1 MKTMKQIVA
10 GLLALGLML
19 LPVQAVAQTYFWWT
33 VVDEFGRA
41 YPSQTISCSVY
52 DLASHGAKELFL
64 LPTLARHAGVLTT
77 MPLLSDDNSR
87 LHFYSDSTADIRVV
101 CYYARGG
108 AATDLRLSRFTHTVM
123 IDRQGRKVVRFPIVT
138 NTAAT
143 NTGIWLPQGAYIR
156 DIIVQNVAFGGQIEA
171 PASDVNPEPHLNV
184 GFRGAHAVSVAHSL
198 VDRLHLARQPE
209 WINVGT
215 TGSSPRRGAAVTGGT
230 GAAYHYTAFGVH
242 LGEAMFLG
250 SRGAVSGP
258 SANLAFVG
266 VKTGYLIHVAGGLEL
281 TYQTSNT
288 PGISG
293 HLFILYDSL
302 HTGVSTTPVGR

>member
-19 LPVQAVAQTYFWWT
+19 LPVQAVAQTYFWWQ

-41 YPSQTISCSVY
+41 YPSQTVSCSVY

-64 LPTLARHAGVLTT
+64 LSTLARHAGVMTT
-77 MPLLSDDNSR
+77 MPLLSDANSR

-108 AATDLRLSRFTHTVM
+108 AATDVRLSRFAHTVM
-123 IDRQGRKVVRFPIVT
+123 IDRQGRKVVRFSYVT

-143 NTGIWLPQGAYIR
+143 RTGIWLPRGATVR
-156 DIIVQNVAFGGQIEA
+156 DVIVQNVSGSGQTDP

-184 GFRGAHAVSVAHSL
+184 GFAGEHVVSLPHSL
-198 VDRLHLARQPE
+198 VNRMHLTRTAE
-209 WINVGT
+209 WVRPG
-215 TGSSPRRGAAVTGGT
+215 PRYRTVTKAGGE
-230 GAAYHYTAFGVH
+230 GQWFHVIASHR
-242 LGEAMFLG
+242 GEAIADTCGRGGVSTAPLG
-250 SRGAVSGP
+250 AGCTFYFERP
-258 SANLAFVG
+258 LE
-266 VKTGYLIHVAGGLEL
+266 IHFAGGLEL
-281 TYQTSNT
+281 VYQTSNT

-293 HLFILYDSL
+293 HLYLLYDSY
-302 HTGVSTTPVGR
+302 HTGVSTTPVGN